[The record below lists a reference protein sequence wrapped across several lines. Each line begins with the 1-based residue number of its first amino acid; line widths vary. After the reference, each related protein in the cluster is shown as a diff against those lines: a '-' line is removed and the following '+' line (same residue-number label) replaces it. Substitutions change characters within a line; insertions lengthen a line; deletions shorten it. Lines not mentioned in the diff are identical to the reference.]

1 MTQQQVCSTRQSST
15 TGVDK
20 ENSSSSSS
28 ERDRDEEGEHE
39 LMWLGVTLRVCLHG
53 NATPL
58 DHHVPCSSKLDICI
72 VASDRKQVVTGEH
85 SPSHRFC
92 PPPFK
97 ECASHQRRV
106 TFVTPGCT
114 CFEVASRRSPGGTF
128 SRLCAAASDEVSL
141 RNCLTHVSN
150 LFINFLNRSAASSS
164 ILTTRQRVQTTGC
177 VSRAGCCKTW
187 TRDCSREMLGCTNH
201 RGAQH

>member
-1 MTQQQVCSTRQSST
+1 METRHPLTITCHQASWTSFSSW
-15 TGVDK
+15 
-20 ENSSSSSS
+20 S
-28 ERDRDEEGEHE
+28 
-39 LMWLGVTLRVCLHG
+39 
-53 NATPL
+53 
-58 DHHVPCSSKLDICI
+58 I

-92 PPPFK
+92 PPFK

-164 ILTTRQRVQTTGC
+164 ILTTRQRESRRQG
-177 VSRAGCCKTW
+177 VSGAGCCKTW

>member
-1 MTQQQVCSTRQSST
+1 METRHPLTITCHAEASWTSFSSW
-15 TGVDK
+15 
-20 ENSSSSSS
+20 S
-28 ERDRDEEGEHE
+28 
-39 LMWLGVTLRVCLHG
+39 
-53 NATPL
+53 
-58 DHHVPCSSKLDICI
+58 I

-92 PPPFK
+92 PPSFK

-164 ILTTRQRVQTTGC
+164 ILTTRQRESRRQG
-177 VSRAGCCKTW
+177 VSHEQDAASLERKTW